1 MRAAAAA
8 TRAASDAT
16 AAVQALQSA
25 IAAGADRGGDVAAG
39 MHAAT
44 VTMANRA
51 AIAHARHASDVARCA
66 AGGSA
71 AAGGAT
77 TTAAAAA
84 AAASDAKTPSAGS
97 ANDAWLKNAAGTAGR
112 AAVTIVGAGAVA
124 ASEVAR
130 VAAPHIASAARTA
143 SAALGDLWHGTASS
157 GANGGGVGLK
167 HRAREAADKARGF
180 VDGLSAGEGVSNAPG
195 SGVDGGVAA

>member
-1 MRAAAAA
+1 
-8 TRAASDAT
+8 
-16 AAVQALQSA
+16 
-25 IAAGADRGGDVAAG
+25 

-77 TTAAAAA
+77 TAAAAA
-84 AAASDAKTPSAGS
+84 AADVKTPSAGS
-97 ANDAWLKNAAGTAGR
+97 AGSDAWLKNAAGTAGR

-143 SAALGDLWHGTASS
+143 SAALGDLWHGTSASS
-157 GANGGGVGLK
+157 GADGGGVGLK

>member
-1 MRAAAAA
+1 
-8 TRAASDAT
+8 
-16 AAVQALQSA
+16 
-25 IAAGADRGGDVAAG
+25 

-77 TTAAAAA
+77 TAAAAA
-84 AAASDAKTPSAGS
+84 AADVTTPSAGS
-97 ANDAWLKNAAGTAGR
+97 AGSDAWLKNAAGTAGR

-143 SAALGDLWHGTASS
+143 SAALGDLWHGTSASS
-157 GANGGGVGLK
+157 GADGGGVGLK